1 MDNVHQKLSKV
12 ENIVEAKD
20 APSRAKKVVEMGD
33 VLYSTVRPY
42 LHNICIVDKKFAKM
56 PIASTAFCVMHVND
70 KVLNNKYLFYWLLSA
85 EFDKFSNGNPSK
97 GTLYPAIG
105 EKDLLNGV
113 IPLPSVQEQEEIVS
127 RIEDAFDSLER
138 LDNAQKRYLEDIEI
152 LKSKLIDAS
161 IQGKLTA
168 QIPEDGTAE
177 ELFAEIQA
185 EKQQLIKDKKIK
197 KEKALADISEEEIPF
212 EIPSN
217 WKWVR
222 LEGLT
227 ANINIPMADGPFGSN
242 LKKEHYTEKQEV
254 RIIQLSNV
262 GQDGWKNENVKYTT
276 FEHLKTI
283 ERSAVNAGEIVIA
296 KMMPAG
302 RAIIVP
308 DIEEQYVLS
317 SDCVKFVP
325 HPKLLTT
332 YINYAINSD
341 MFRKQVLG
349 TITGVGR
356 ERTSLSKLKNFLI
369 PIPPYAEQVRI
380 VEKLDSMLQLI

>member
-113 IPLPSVQEQEEIVS
+113 ISLPSVQEQEEIVS

-138 LDNAQKRYLEDIEI
+138 LDNAQKRYLEDVEI
-152 LKSKLIDAS
+152 LKSKLIDAG
-161 IQGKLTA
+161 IQGKLTE
-168 QIPEDGTAE
+168 QLPGDGTAE
-177 ELFAEIQA
+177 ELFAEIQT
-185 EKQQLIKDKKIK
+185 EKQQLIKEKKIK

-212 EIPSN
+212 EISNN

-222 LEGLT
+222 WGELSQSIQYGYN
-227 ANINIPMADGPFGSN
+227 APA
-242 LKKEHYTEKQEV
+242 KQEGRIKMV
-254 RIIQLSNV
+254 RISDI
-262 GQDGWKNENVKYTT
+262 QDGKVLWGTVPYCDIDETEIKSYLLHENDILFARTGGTVGKSFIVADVPEEAVFAGYLIRTSYSSKLCARYMKY
-276 FEHLKTI
+276 FME
-283 ERSAVNAGEIVIA
+283 S
-296 KMMPAG
+296 
-302 RAIIVP
+302 
-308 DIEEQYVLS
+308 
-317 SDCVKFVP
+317 
-325 HPKLLTT
+325 KLYWRQLQ
-332 YINYAINSD
+332 N
-341 MFRKQVLG
+341 G
-349 TITGVGR
+349 TIATAQPNCNGQ
-356 ERTSLSKLKNFLI
+356 TLSKMILPL
-369 PIPPYAEQVRI
+369 PPYAEQVRI
-380 VEKLDSMLQLI
+380 VDKLDALLKLI